1 MKTGVRDKA
10 TTWSQ
15 IVRENAP
22 AVWSRFLAQ
31 SPIDTESVSLIL
43 EDVDRTITEFDLPRL
58 GGENEPLS

>member
-15 IVRENAP
+15 IVREKP
-22 AVWSRFLAQ
+22 SAVWSHFLAQ

-43 EDVDRTITEFDLPRL
+43 EDVGRRIAEFDLLRL